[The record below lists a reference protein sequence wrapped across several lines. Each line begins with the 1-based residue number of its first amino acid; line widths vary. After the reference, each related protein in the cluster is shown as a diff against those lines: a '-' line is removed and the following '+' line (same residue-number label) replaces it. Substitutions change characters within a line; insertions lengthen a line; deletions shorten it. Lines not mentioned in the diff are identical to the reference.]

1 MIKYQNIG
9 LLASMVFAV
18 GMVGFNL
25 SDGTFSTDNSEISGF
40 SSSGALLG
48 HLEVIQTDSEG
59 NIKAY
64 QQTDNAVTNRGVNCA
79 LVEVFGA
86 SVDDD
91 HCPNVGTDYNWISLE
106 TGDLT
111 TLGIEY
117 NATASASVASGLI
130 PAAGTATVSTA
141 ASGTDTT
148 PSSGTVTIT
157 KLFTAGA
164 GDTIRGAA
172 LTNSTGALFAYKD
185 FLGSD
190 IVLTTGDSL
199 TVNWEMTMG
208 RSGTEETQ
216 S

>member
-25 SDGTFSTDNSEISGF
+25 SDGTFTTGNSEISGF
-40 SSSGALLG
+40 SSGSTLVG

-86 SVDDD
+86 TVSND
-91 HCPNVGTDYNWISLE
+91 HCPNVGTDYNYISLE

-111 TLGIEY
+111 TLGIEF
-117 NATASASVASGLI
+117 NATSSASVASGLTPQQGTATI
-130 PAAGTATVSTA
+130 TTAAAGTDV
-141 ASGTDTT
+141 T

-185 FLGSD
+185 FLGAD

-199 TVNWEMTMG
+199 TVNWAMSMG
-208 RSGTEETQ
+208 RTGTEETQ